1 MNSKVLRSVVSIA
14 LSASFVMGICAC
26 NRNTESVS
34 TDSYWY
40 GCSSFRVPAV
50 EGYRQGM
57 RSNIYSDG
65 YYYLTVYGEK
75 VDEKTYGPEEYYRL
89 YKIDSDGNEVS
100 NVSLPVKCA
109 HSGNQ
114 AAIENYRLYCSD
126 QSSNTDYVIDI
137 NSGEIITEEN
147 TDEITLGFYSVDEG
161 YVKNVTTVK
170 FK

>member
-1 MNSKVLRSVVSIA
+1 MNSKILSSVVSIA
-14 LSASFVMGICAC
+14 LAASFVMGTCAC

-75 VDEKTYGPEEYYRL
+75 VDEKTDGPEEYYRL
-89 YKIDSDGNEVS
+89 YKIDSDGNE
-100 NVSLPVKCA
+100 
-109 HSGNQ
+109 
-114 AAIENYRLYCSD
+114 
-126 QSSNTDYVIDI
+126 
-137 NSGEIITEEN
+137 
-147 TDEITLGFYSVDEG
+147 
-161 YVKNVTTVK
+161 
-170 FK
+170 